1 MPTDR
6 APGPDQSPTR
16 PPGGA
21 PVREKLPGVRHI
33 VAVASGKGGVGKSTV
48 SVNLAL
54 ALSRMG
60 TPTGLVDADLFGPSI
75 PVMLGIPRGPRPT
88 MTAEGRIVPL
98 ERSGLKVISM
108 GILTG
113 DDEPAILRGPM
124 VSKYLQAFVTGVAWG
139 KVDHLILDLPP
150 GTGDTQ
156 LTLSQGVPLSG
167 AIIVTTPQDVSLRIA
182 RRGLRMFE
190 KVQVPILGIIE
201 NMSSFLCSHCGETT
215 DIFRRGGGRR
225 MSEELG
231 VPFLGAVPID
241 PEIVTGGDEG
251 RPIVT
256 GSPDSRAAVAY
267 RAIATQL
274 VRSLDA
280 TPEVVLEPFVWSW
293 GDDKTAPSWLERV
306 AAPEGGTIVPV
317 GLRRRDPRTLSIL
330 WQDGRRQDH
339 DVRDL
344 RLACPCAACV
354 DETTGR
360 RRLDPKTVRRD
371 VAPRVISSVG
381 SYAINIAWND
391 GHRTG
396 FYSFEL
402 LRSLAERGS
411 TRATKDDD

>member
-1 MPTDR
+1 MSAERVT
-6 APGPDQSPTR
+6 ATGKSGDQRHGDVP
-16 PPGGA
+16 A
-21 PVREKLPGVRHI
+21 REKLPGVRHI

-48 SVNLAL
+48 SVNLSL
-54 ALSRMG
+54 ALHQMG
-60 TPTGLVDADLFGPSI
+60 ARTGLVDADLFGPTI
-75 PVMLGIPRGPRPT
+75 PIMLGIPRGPRPT
-88 MTAEGRIVPL
+88 MTAEGQIVPL

-139 KVDHLILDLPP
+139 KLDYLILDLPP

-156 LTLSQGVPLSG
+156 LTLSQGTPLSG

-201 NMSSFLCSHCGETT
+201 NMSSFTCSHCGETT
-215 DIFRRGGGRR
+215 DIFRQGGGRR

-251 RPIVT
+251 RPIIT
-256 GSPDSRAAVAY
+256 SKPDSQVAVAY

-274 VRSLDA
+274 VQSIGA
-280 TPEVVLEPFVWSW
+280 TPEAVLEPFVWSW
-293 GDDKTAPSWLERV
+293 GDDKTAPPWLES
-306 AAPEGGTIVPV
+306 AGTSDGGQFIPI
-317 GLRRRDPRTLSIL
+317 GFRRRDPRTLSIL
-330 WQDGRRQDH
+330 WQDGQRHDH

-344 RLACPCAACV
+344 RLACPCAVCV
-354 DETTGR
+354 DEVTGR
-360 RRLDPKTVRRD
+360 RTIDATSIRQD

-391 GHRTG
+391 GHSTG
-396 FYSFEL
+396 FYTFDS
-402 LRSLAERGS
+402 LRFLADRTANQGTYEV
-411 TRATKDDD
+411 

>member
-1 MPTDR
+1 MPTNHIPDAGQSR
-6 APGPDQSPTR
+6 AQPH
-16 PPGGA
+16 GGVPA
-21 PVREKLPGVRHI
+21 REKLPGVRHI

-54 ALSRMG
+54 ALHQMG
-60 TPTGLVDADLFGPSI
+60 ARTGLVDADLFGPSI
-75 PVMLGIPRGPRPT
+75 PVMLGIPRGLQPT
-88 MTAEGRIVPL
+88 MTAEGQIVPL

-124 VSKYLQAFVTGVAWG
+124 VSKYLQVFVTGVAWG
-139 KVDHLILDLPP
+139 KLDHLILDLPP

-156 LTLSQGVPLSG
+156 LTLSQGTPLSG

-201 NMSSFLCSHCGETT
+201 NMSGFMCSHCGETT
-215 DIFRRGGGRR
+215 DIFRRGGGHR

-251 RPIVT
+251 RPIVA
-256 GSPDSRAAVAY
+256 SKPDSQAAVAY

-274 VRSLDA
+274 AKSLDA
-280 TPEVVLEPFVWSW
+280 TPEAVLEPFAWSW
-293 GDDKTAPSWLERV
+293 GDDQTAPPWFESAV
-306 AAPEGGTIVPV
+306 TSDGGPITPV

-330 WQDGRRQDH
+330 WQDGQRHDY

-344 RLACPCAACV
+344 RLACPCAGCV

-360 RRLDPKTVRRD
+360 LRLDPKTVRQG

-381 SYAINIAWND
+381 SYAINIAWDD
-391 GHRTG
+391 GHSTG
-396 FYSFEL
+396 FYSFEF
-402 LRSLAERGS
+402 LRSLADR
-411 TRATKDDD
+411 TANQATYDV

>member
-1 MPTDR
+1 MPT
-6 APGPDQSPTR
+6 
-16 PPGGA
+16 
-21 PVREKLPGVRHI
+21 REKLPGVRHI

-54 ALSRMG
+54 ALHQMG
-60 TPTGLVDADLFGPSI
+60 TRTGLVDADLFGPSI
-75 PVMLGIPRGPRPT
+75 PVMLGIPRGPQPT
-88 MTAEGRIVPL
+88 MTADGQIVPL

-108 GILTG
+108 GLLTG
-113 DDEPAILRGPM
+113 DDEPAVLRGPM
-124 VSKYLQAFVTGVAWG
+124 VSKYLNAFLTGVAWG
-139 KVDHLILDLPP
+139 ELDHLILDLPP

-156 LTLSQGVPLSG
+156 LTLSQGAPLSG

-201 NMSSFLCSHCGETT
+201 NMSSFMCSHCGETT

-256 GSPDSRAAVAY
+256 SKPDSQVAGAY

-274 VRSLDA
+274 TKSLDA
-280 TPEVVLEPFVWSW
+280 TPEAVLEPFVWSW
-293 GDDKTAPSWLERV
+293 DDDRTAPPWLGT
-306 AAPEGGTIVPV
+306 ATTSEGGPIIPV

-330 WQDGRRQDH
+330 WQDARHHDH

-360 RRLDPKTVRRD
+360 VTIDPKSVRQD

-381 SYAINIAWND
+381 SYAISIAWND
-391 GHRTG
+391 GHSTG
-396 FYSFEL
+396 LYSFDF
-402 LRSLAERGS
+402 LRSMADRTASQGTYEV
-411 TRATKDDD
+411 

>member
-1 MPTDR
+1 MPTER
-6 APGPDQSPTR
+6 ITATGQS
-16 PPGGA
+16 GA
-21 PVREKLPGVRHI
+21 QRHSSVPAREKLPGVRHI

-54 ALSRMG
+54 ALHQMGSR
-60 TPTGLVDADLFGPSI
+60 TGLVDADLFGPSI

-88 MTAEGRIVPL
+88 MTAEGQIVPL

-108 GILTG
+108 GNLTG
-113 DDEPAILRGPM
+113 DDEPAVLRGPM

-139 KVDHLILDLPP
+139 KLDYLILDLPP

-156 LTLSQGVPLSG
+156 LTLSQGTPLSG

-201 NMSSFLCSHCGETT
+201 NMSSFTCSHCGETT

-225 MSEELG
+225 MSEELS

-241 PEIVTGGDEG
+241 PDIVTGGDEG

-256 GSPDSRAAVAY
+256 SQPDSQVAVAY

-274 VRSLDA
+274 VQSLEA
-280 TPEVVLEPFVWSW
+280 TPEAVLKPFVWSW
-293 GDDKTAPSWLERV
+293 GDDKTAPPWLESSTTS
-306 AAPEGGTIVPV
+306 EGGPIIPV

-330 WQDGRRQDH
+330 WQDGQRHDH

-344 RLACPCAACV
+344 RLACPCAGCV
-354 DETTGR
+354 DETTGQR
-360 RRLDPKTVRRD
+360 KLDPKTVRQD
-371 VAPRVISSVG
+371 VAPRIISSIG
-381 SYAINIAWND
+381 SYAINVAWND
-391 GHRTG
+391 GHSAG
-396 FYSFEL
+396 LYSFEF
-402 LRSLAERGS
+402 LRSLAD
-411 TRATKDDD
+411 RATTQATHDV

>member
-1 MPTDR
+1 MPTER
-6 APGPDQSPTR
+6 TTTTGQSGAQR
-16 PPGGA
+16 HGGVPA
-21 PVREKLPGVRHI
+21 REKLPGVRHI

-54 ALSRMG
+54 ALHQMG
-60 TPTGLVDADLFGPSI
+60 MRTGIVDADLFGPSI
-75 PVMLGIPRGPRPT
+75 PVMLGIPPGPRPT
-88 MTAEGRIVPL
+88 MTPEGQIVPV
-98 ERSGLKVISM
+98 ERSGLKLISM

-124 VSKYLQAFVTGVAWG
+124 VSKYLQSFVTGVAWG
-139 KVDHLILDLPP
+139 KLDYLILDLPP

-156 LTLSQGVPLSG
+156 LTLAQGTPLSG

-190 KVQVPILGIIE
+190 KVKVPILGIIE
-201 NMSSFLCSHCGETT
+201 NMSSFICSHCGETT

-231 VPFLGAVPID
+231 VPFLGAIPID

-256 GSPDSRAAVAY
+256 DKPDSQVAIAY

-274 VRSLDA
+274 AESLDA
-280 TPEVVLEPFVWSW
+280 TPGTVLEPFVWSW
-293 GDDKTAPSWLERV
+293 GDDKAAPPWLES
-306 AAPEGGTIVPV
+306 ATTSEGGPIIPV

-330 WQDGRRQDH
+330 WQDGQRHDH

-344 RLACPCAACV
+344 RFACPCAVCV

-360 RRLDPKTVRRD
+360 TKLDLKSVRQD

-381 SYAINIAWND
+381 TYAINIAWND
-391 GHRTG
+391 GHSTG
-396 FYSFEL
+396 FYTFEH
-402 LRSLAERGS
+402 LRTLGDR
-411 TRATKDDD
+411 TATQATHDV

>member
-1 MPTDR
+1 MSTERIPAT
-6 APGPDQSPTR
+6 GQS
-16 PPGGA
+16 GA
-21 PVREKLPGVRHI
+21 QRHSGVPVREKLPGVRHI

-54 ALSRMG
+54 ALHQMG
-60 TPTGLVDADLFGPSI
+60 TRTGLVDADLFGPSI
-75 PVMLGIPRGPRPT
+75 PVMLGIPQGPRPA
-88 MTAEGRIVPL
+88 MTAEGQIVPL

-113 DDEPAILRGPM
+113 DDEPAVLRGPM

-139 KVDHLILDLPP
+139 ELDYLILDLPP

-156 LTLSQGVPLSG
+156 LTLSQGTPLSG

-201 NMSSFLCSHCGETT
+201 NMSRFTCSHCGETT
-215 DIFRRGGGRR
+215 DIFRRGGGHR
-225 MSEELG
+225 MSEELS

-241 PEIVTGGDEG
+241 PDIVMCGDEG

-256 GSPDSRAAVAY
+256 SQPDSQVAVAY

-274 VRSLDA
+274 VQSLEA
-280 TPEVVLEPFVWSW
+280 TPEAVLKPFVWSW
-293 GDDKTAPSWLERV
+293 SDDKTAPSWLES
-306 AAPEGGTIVPV
+306 ATTTEGGPIIPV

-330 WQDGRRQDH
+330 WQDGQRHDH

-344 RLACPCAACV
+344 RLACPCAGCV
-354 DETTGR
+354 DETTGQR
-360 RRLDPKTVRRD
+360 KLDPNTVRQD
-371 VAPRVISSVG
+371 VAPRIISSIG
-381 SYAINIAWND
+381 SYAINVAWND
-391 GHRTG
+391 GHSSG
-396 FYSFEL
+396 LYSFEF
-402 LRSLAERGS
+402 LRSQAD
-411 TRATKDDD
+411 RAANQATHDV